1 MLDDIDNLLDD
12 AIAAHK
18 AKDFSRAMS
27 KYNEILENDAHHAD
41 ANYNFGLLTEEI
53 GLKNEALI
61 FFQSALKTNPNQ
73 LQYWEAFVKILIE
86 VEKFGEA
93 KTALKQAQTAGHP
106 VEKLDH
112 LIKEAEFKQKESR
125 IEPQANFKRE
135 NRPAVRGGN
144 FTPLEQKLCLS
155 AKSNQHGQKINTNK
169 SNILDNLKLD
179 KALKLAAKNIREI
192 GRAHV

>member
-1 MLDDIDNLLDD
+1 MLDDIDNLLDE
-12 AIAAHK
+12 AIIAHK

-61 FFQSALKTNPNQ
+61 FFQSALKINPNQ

-93 KTALKQAQTAGHP
+93 KTALKQAKLIIQTASEHAHNMLEIINKMKK
-106 VEKLDH
+106 VNRR
-112 LIKEAEFKQKESR
+112 SR
-125 IEPQANFKRE
+125 S
-135 NRPAVRGGN
+135 
-144 FTPLEQKLCLS
+144 TCSLTS
-155 AKSNQHGQKINTNK
+155 WS
-169 SNILDNLKLD
+169 
-179 KALKLAAKNIREI
+179 
-192 GRAHV
+192 